1 MYELCVALHLIKWRY
16 MIRRLQLCIS
26 LLTFGLVS
34 QSQTHHTAK
43 EAPKTHIE
51 YSLDTVMQKI
61 DDMYMTLNSI
71 NSFQQKRFDTA
82 NIRRQLSDI
91 DSTLDLIRDNLTGN
105 MVTEYKKI
113 VLDEYVLN
121 DIHNQLQQWRTE
133 LFQYNNNL
141 AKMN

>member
-1 MYELCVALHLIKWRY
+1 MRQLL
-16 MIRRLQLCIS
+16 LCIF
-26 LLTFGLVS
+26 LLTTGLVTHA
-34 QSQTHHTAK
+34 QSHK
-43 EAPKTHIE
+43 EDDKKEPRKTHIE

-71 NSFQQKRFDTA
+71 NTFQQKHFDTA
-82 NIRRQLSDI
+82 NIRRQLGDI

-113 VLDEYVLN
+113 LLDEYVLN

-133 LFQYNNNL
+133 LFQYN
-141 AKMN
+141 K